1 MTTRQI
7 GVWFTSFGLVLALA
21 YDIGFYQKGLGINFL
36 VFMVLA
42 ALGFT
47 ALAVKTKLVRN
58 NWAWWLLA
66 PTIALATAPALYNNE
81 FATSAA
87 PILAGL
93 TWLVFAMAL
102 TIETIG
108 LPFYLSQLPLISH
121 LDHLVTNWKNIYHD
135 LFAHEEGSA
144 KRVVMGLVIAFPILL
159 IFAGLLAAADPIFAD
174 WLKNLNIWEGIW
186 RVFRTLM
193 LTLFLGAF
201 FYLLTSDKNK
211 LRERVTKV
219 FKLDAVTVGVVLA
232 LVNALFALFVYI
244 QIKYLFGGASFVLT
258 NNVSLAE
265 YARSGFFE
273 LLRVLVLAAVLI
285 IGTHRSFA
293 HHGSHK
299 VVNALQA
306 LFIVQVGVVAASA
319 LRRMGLYQDAYG
331 FTSLR
336 LYVEWFIYA
345 VMGALVFSGVALV
358 AKMQFRKFFQIGIA
372 AALVVAAVVSL
383 INVDLVI
390 ARENINRFK
399 AGKPLDISYLSSL
412 SRDSVPALAE
422 LFDENALSKLNVSQ
436 TFILRDT
443 INRFKTE
450 TASTTPWALDW
461 STKQSQ
467 KILTTLPEPVISAF
481 RAAETKDI
489 QYRNTMNGVNLNQP
503 IYTSCITAV
512 EQTDQNQVI
521 TKTNPAYSC
530 VNLEDTLNF
539 TKQAQLVTKN
549 QNNDRPMAPVYDGQ
563 MAYSEPINGDIYFQ
577 VVNYDKNS
585 LKTTVLFEQKIQE
598 VTKEIKDPELFNTF
612 TIQKG
617 GSVVESNFGARE
629 VNIYLLINDKN
640 NYRLETK
647 QKYSV

>member
-7 GVWFTSFGLVLALA
+7 GVWFTSFGLILALA

-42 ALGFT
+42 VLGFT

-93 TWLVFAMAL
+93 TWLVFAMTL

-108 LPFYLSQLPLISH
+108 LPFYLSQLPLIGH
-121 LDHLVTNWKNIYHD
+121 LDRLVTNWKNIYHD
-135 LFAHEEGSA
+135 LFAHEAGSA

-201 FYLLTSDKNK
+201 FYLIASDKNK

-299 VVNALQA
+299 VVNMLQA

-358 AKMQFRKFFQIGIA
+358 IKFQFRKFFQVGIT

-390 ARENINRFK
+390 ARENISRFK
-399 AGKPLDISYLSSL
+399 AGQPLDVNYLSSL
-412 SRDSVPALAE
+412 SRDSAPALIE
-422 LFDENALSKLNVSQ
+422 LFDENTLSKLNVNQ
-436 TFILRDT
+436 TFILRDMV
-443 INRFKTE
+443 NRFKDQ
-450 TASTTPWALDW
+450 TASTTPWGMDW
-461 STKQSQ
+461 STKQSE
-467 KILTTLPEPVISAF
+467 KTLKTLPEPVVLAF
-481 RAAETKDI
+481 RAAEVKDI
-489 QYRNTMNGVNLNQP
+489 QYRNAMNGVNINQP
-503 IYTSCITAV
+503 NYTNCIIAD
-512 EQTDQNQVI
+512 EQTNQNPVI
-521 TKTNPAYSC
+521 TKTNPVYSC
-530 VNLEDTLNF
+530 VNLEDTPNL
-539 TKQAQLVTKN
+539 TKQAQIVVKN
-549 QNNDRPMAPVYDGQ
+549 QNNERPVVPVYNEP
-563 MAYSEPINGDIYFQ
+563 MVYSNAVNGDIYYQ
-577 VVNYDKNS
+577 VVNYDKYS
-585 LKTTVLFEQKIQE
+585 LKTTVLFEQKIQAA
-598 VTKEIKDPELFNTF
+598 TKEIKDPESFNNF
-612 TIQKG
+612 TIQKD
-617 GSVVESNFGARE
+617 GSVVENNFGARE
-629 VNIYLLINDKN
+629 VNLYRLINDKG